1 MRQYLS
7 HHDNQYEVEIE
18 DADGEVV
25 REIFYGRLE
34 VILEFKIPDES
45 FWGGELRGSIALLA
59 VITPC
64 VTMGKDAA
72 KVTTT
77 YQHTTT
83 QVVTDLRTVSSV
95 IGRVRTRNR
104 WGIIDRSEDSSRT
117 EFVPAHL
124 ETLNLVPNG
133 DESD

>member
-1 MRQYLS
+1 M
-7 HHDNQYEVEIE
+7 
-18 DADGEVV
+18 V
-25 REIFYGRLE
+25 REIFYGKLE
-34 VILEFKIPDES
+34 VILEFKIPDEA
-45 FWGGELRGSIALLA
+45 FWGWDLRGSIALLA

-124 ETLNLVPNG
+124 EAVNLVPGG

>member
-7 HHDNQYEVEIE
+7 HHDNQYEVEIK

-83 QVVTDLRTVSSV
+83 QVVTDLRTISSV

-117 EFVPAHL
+117 EFVPSHMEAW
-124 ETLNLVPNG
+124 NLVQGG